1 MNRRTHLLVLFLFLL
16 TPSALHA
23 QDAAADVRQLER
35 RWLDAYERLDD
46 KAMDLIVADDF
57 SITFPDGSV
66 QNKSQVMASLK
77 PRAGATPS
85 TSKFKTDEVQA
96 RVYGDTVILT
106 GVVISEWFRDGKS
119 AGKEAMRYTDTYVKR
134 EGKWQVVA
142 SHLSGNR
149 KP

>member
-1 MNRRTHLLVLFLFLL
+1 MNPGIRLALVVFFLAAPF
-16 TPSALHA
+16 SAQA
-23 QDAAADVRQLER
+23 QDAASEVQKLER

-57 SITFPDGSV
+57 SITFPDGGV
-66 QNKSQVMASLK
+66 QNKAEVMASLK
-77 PRAGATPS
+77 PRAGGTP
-85 TSKFKTDEVQA
+85 TTTKFLTEGVQA

-106 GVVISEWFRDGKS
+106 GVVVSEWFRDGKS

-134 EGKWQVVA
+134 NGKWQVVA
-142 SHLSGNR
+142 SHLSGSK

>member
-1 MNRRTHLLVLFLFLL
+1 MNRRTQLVVLLLFLL
-16 TPSALHA
+16 APLTLHA
-23 QDAAADVRQLER
+23 QDAASDVRQLER

-46 KAMDLIVADDF
+46 KAMDTIVADDF
-57 SITFPDGSV
+57 TITFPDGTM
-66 QNKSQVMASLK
+66 QNKAQVVASLK
-77 PRAGATPS
+77 PRTGSSPT
-85 TSKFKTDEVQA
+85 TSKFLTEEVQA

-134 EGKWQVVA
+134 NGKWQVVA
-142 SHLSGNR
+142 SHLSGSK